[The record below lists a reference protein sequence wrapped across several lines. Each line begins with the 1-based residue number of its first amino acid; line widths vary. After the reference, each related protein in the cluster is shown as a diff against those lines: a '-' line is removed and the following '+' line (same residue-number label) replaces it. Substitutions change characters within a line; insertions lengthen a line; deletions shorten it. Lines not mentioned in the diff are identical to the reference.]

1 MKRLPKLVRKVC
13 KVILLLFLI
22 VLTFS
27 YAMFQG
33 GFVSWFLFY
42 SFLPFAIYCVA
53 LSFYSLN
60 ELEVTRVL
68 QKSDYNAG
76 EPLKV
81 AVSVKRA
88 KSFPLFYLLMED
100 HLSDSLKLASQQ
112 KKSKALLL
120 PGVKK
125 EFSYEYFIDELPRG
139 EHFFESFTLR
149 IGDPLGLFEKEK
161 RFKVEDKIIVYPAYS
176 ELLYRPFE
184 NQYDQGLTASRERV
198 QRDTSMATGV
208 RDYQP
213 GDPFSWINW
222 KASAKRNVLMTKEF
236 EQRQSHDVFVVMDC
250 APDKNFE
257 PVVSFTA
264 SLLRAILKKGAQTGL
279 LTMSNERASFP
290 IRGGEQHLQQLFYH
304 LAKIE
309 AKCITPFAKMLDTDG
324 LLIQQTVSFMLVTAQ
339 LTKPLVE
346 KASFLGQRKGGTI
359 TLFLIKGEKESP
371 AENER
376 SLIAIANAR
385 GVRIVMVHEGE
396 YMAAFSEVKTR

>member
-1 MKRLPKLVRKVC
+1 MKKIWMILKKVW
-13 KVILLLFLI
+13 KFILLLFLI
-22 VLTFS
+22 LLTFS

-53 LSFYSLN
+53 LSLYSLN

-68 QKSDYNAG
+68 PKSDYNAG

-81 AVSVKRA
+81 TVIVKRA
-88 KSFPLFYLLMED
+88 KSFPLFYLLVED
-100 HLSDSLKLASQQ
+100 QLNDYLKFAPQQ
-112 KKSKALLL
+112 KKSKGLLL
-120 PGVKK
+120 PGLQK
-125 EFSYEYFIDELPRG
+125 EFSYEYIIDELPRG
-139 EHFFESFTLR
+139 EHLFESLTLR

-161 RFKVEDKIIVYPAYS
+161 KVVMEDKIIVYPAYT
-176 ELLYRPFE
+176 ELLYRSFE
-184 NQYDQGLTASRERV
+184 NHYDSGLTASRERV

-213 GDPFSWINW
+213 GDRFSWINW
-222 KASAKRNVLMTKEF
+222 KASAKRNILMTKEF

-250 APDKNFE
+250 APNKHFE

-279 LTMSNERASFP
+279 LTVSNERGTFP

-309 AKCITPFAKMLDTDG
+309 AKCIMPFEKVLDTDG
-324 LLIQQTVSFMLVTAQ
+324 LFIQQTVSFMLVTAQ
-339 LTKPLVE
+339 ITKPLIE

-359 TLFLIKGEKESP
+359 TLCLIKGEKEAP
-371 AENER
+371 TDTER
-376 SLIAIANAR
+376 SLIGIANAR
-385 GVRIVMVHEGE
+385 GVRVVLVHEGE
-396 YMAAFSEVKTR
+396 QMAAFSEANFR